1 MKQSGRRIDAK
12 GDAIVEVA
20 VGLLELQSS
29 TAVKKLRAV
38 SIVGARELLSW
49 KEVLAKQ

>member
-1 MKQSGRRIDAK
+1 MKQSGRMIEAK
-12 GDAIVEVA
+12 GDAIVDVA

-29 TAVKKLRAV
+29 TAVTKLRGV
-38 SIVGARELLSW
+38 LIVGARELLGW